1 MRRSLL
7 YDPRVLCERLAEL
20 SIARRRR
27 ASLRGTVAAWLSD
40 DHLDSLELLQ
50 LARPLGLN
58 VIYDV
63 GANVGTWTLL
73 AKALFP
79 DAAVHAFEPLSA
91 HHPGFDRNTRGLSGV
106 HLYKLALGESA
117 GTMAVRV
124 TSFSDA
130 SSLLPLS
137 KAGEEQWHIHEVAQE
152 PVTVERMDDWQRRG
166 NRPFAS
172 LIKLDV
178 QGFELAVLRG
188 AGRCLDNASAVLVEV
203 RFQEFYERQ
212 CLFHDVV
219 AFLAERGF
227 MLFALGRGTAFG
239 RPLIQSDALFVANRH
254 RAALP
259 R

>member
-1 MRRSLL
+1 M
-7 YDPRVLCERLAEL
+7 
-20 SIARRRR
+20 
-27 ASLRGTVAAWLSD
+27 
-40 DHLDSLELLQ
+40 
-50 LARPLGLN
+50 
-58 VIYDV
+58 
-63 GANVGTWTLL
+63 
-73 AKALFP
+73 
-79 DAAVHAFEPLSA
+79 
-91 HHPGFDRNTRGLSGV
+91 

-188 AGRCLDNASAVLVEV
+188 AGRCLDNASAVLAEV
-203 RFQEFYERQ
+203 CFREYYEGQ
-212 CLFHDVV
+212 CLFHDIT
-219 AFLAERGF
+219 AFLAERDF
-227 MLFALGRGTAFG
+227 RLYALGHRTALD
-239 RPLIQSDALFVANRH
+239 RPLTHTDALFVANRH
-254 RAALP
+254 WAELR